1 MRKGCGGSLWVVWPG
16 WVAVGSMGGVSSP
29 DSRSPGPL
37 SIPAEFVGRELLDY
51 GEVRAEF
58 SSMPHPNEPS
68 RRLFLRGVLLTAA
81 GMIGSGS
88 LLDRKRLLA
97 AQGTDPTDPEVPNA
111 EVARILA
118 EISGGKPIRRG
129 HLSLDMPLVAEDG
142 RIVPVIIESDLPMTA
157 ERYVKAV
164 HLIVDHNPDAH
175 LAAFHLTPE
184 IGSVSIS
191 TRIKMK
197 RTTWVRA
204 IAATNTGE
212 IWAAYARVQV
222 TLNGCG

>member
-1 MRKGCGGSLWVVWPG
+1 MSLQ
-16 WVAVGSMGGVSSP
+16 
-29 DSRSPGPL
+29 D
-37 SIPAEFVGRELLDY
+37 ET
-51 GEVRAEF
+51 
-58 SSMPHPNEPS
+58 S
-68 RRLFLRGVLLTAA
+68 RRLFLRSALLAAA
-81 GMIGSGS
+81 GLVGSGS
-88 LLDRKRLLA
+88 LLEGHRLLA
-97 AQGTDPTDPEVPNA
+97 DHGADPDDPEVPNE
-111 EVARILA
+111 EVARILR

-129 HLSLDMPLVAEDG
+129 HLTLDMPLVAEDG

-157 ERYVKAV
+157 DQYVKAI

-175 LAAFHLTPE
+175 LAAFQLTPAV
-184 IGSVSIS
+184 GSVSIS

-212 IWAAYARVQV
+212 VWASYARVQV

>member
-1 MRKGCGGSLWVVWPG
+1 MPR
-16 WVAVGSMGGVSSP
+16 P
-29 DSRSPGPL
+29 D
-37 SIPAEFVGRELLDY
+37 ET
-51 GEVRAEF
+51 
-58 SSMPHPNEPS
+58 S
-68 RRLFLRGVLLTAA
+68 RRLFLRSALLAA
-81 GMIGSGS
+81 TGMIGSGS
-88 LLDRKRLLA
+88 LLEGERLFA
-97 AQGTDPTDPEVPNA
+97 AYGADPGDPEVPNE
-111 EVARILA
+111 EVARILR
-118 EISGGKPIRRG
+118 EISGGRPIRRG

-142 RIVPVIIESDLPMTA
+142 RIVPVIIESDLPMTE
-157 ERYVKAV
+157 ERYVKGI

-175 LAAFHLTPE
+175 LAAFHLTPA

-212 IWAAYARVQV
+212 VWAAYARVQV